1 MALVKIAPGPSFVLA
16 ISDTVGTGSHAKISM
31 NAFKILMS
39 VMIMHFAPILTVPTP
54 VNVKRVTKVAAKI
67 VSTLTSANKTLTIV
81 ARMRIVLT
89 MTALSHVLVKLA
101 IRKRCRNRVNS
112 NYKFHFSLESP
123 LYPTEVLTSTPLR
136 TVRYA
141 HLSIP
146 PRDNDFNII
155 FILTIFWVGISYL
168 GLLQNPYRM
177 WILSLRIPENITLI
191 ETFIIHS
198 HSCCHLF
205 PRVMAC
211 NVLILTNAKKISTLV
226 MSTLNVLTLLA
237 PSHACV
243 IVVS

>member
-1 MALVKIAPGPSFVLA
+1 MALRLLTALARILTSVNTILVTEMALVKIAPGPSFALA

-39 VMIMHFAPILTVPTP
+39 AMIMHFAPILTVPTP

-89 MTALSHVLVKLA
+89 TTALSHVLVKLA

-112 NYKFHFSLESP
+112 NHKFHFSSESP

-141 HLSIP
+141 QLSIP
-146 PRDNDFNII
+146 PRDNDINII
-155 FILTIFWVGISYL
+155 FILTIF
-168 GLLQNPYRM
+168 
-177 WILSLRIPENITLI
+177 
-191 ETFIIHS
+191 
-198 HSCCHLF
+198 
-205 PRVMAC
+205 
-211 NVLILTNAKKISTLV
+211 
-226 MSTLNVLTLLA
+226 
-237 PSHACV
+237 
-243 IVVS
+243 